1 MAKGREYK
9 TIYFDVAK
17 AMAGDPS
24 ENLILQD
31 EDRIIIHSIW
41 EDVYRKIVSIDGS
54 VTKPGDYRLTEQM
67 TVKDLIF
74 KAGNV
79 FESAYMDEAELTS
92 QFLEKGKTVTL
103 EHKK

>member
-1 MAKGREYK
+1 MK
-9 TIYFDVAK
+9 TELSYTPC
-17 AMAGDPS
+17 G
-24 ENLILQD
+24 
-31 EDRIIIHSIW
+31 

-103 EHKK
+103 EHKNKP